1 MLPGERMPTGT
12 RGGRTTPIQ
21 AVCFDLDGTLLRD
34 DHVHEVVRRAA
45 REAAD
50 THRLADGFADD
61 AVRAL
66 DSYWFG
72 VGESPLLSTLP
83 TDALPVDVWAA
94 ALRAHGVDDPAAAAA
109 VYARQATLEAEAARL
124 YDESLDV
131 LEAVRARG
139 IRTALITNGPSG
151 LQRAKL
157 AATTPSDAF
166 DAVIVSG
173 EVGVRKPEAAIF
185 ALALDALGATAAEA
199 LHVGDNRVAD
209 VAGARD
215 AGLTAVW
222 IDRVR
227 DGRTTDAAHHVIGD
241 LTALLPLLGARVAGE
256 RPT

>member
-1 MLPGERMPTGT
+1 MT
-12 RGGRTTPIQ
+12 RIR

-50 THRLADGFADD
+50 THRLADDFAAD

-66 DSYWFG
+66 EAYWFG
-72 VGESPLLSTLP
+72 IGESPLLSALP
-83 TDALPVDVWAA
+83 AGALPVDVWAA
-94 ALRAHGVDDPAAAAA
+94 ALRAHGEDDPAAAAA
-109 VYARQATLEAEAARL
+109 VYARQVTLEAEAARL
-124 YDESLDV
+124 YHESLDV

-139 IRTALITNGPSG
+139 IRTAVITNGPSA
-151 LQRAKL
+151 LQRGKL
-157 AATTPSDAF
+157 AAVSLDGF

-173 EVGVRKPEAAIF
+173 EVGLSKPHAAIF
-185 ALALDALGATAAEA
+185 DLALGALGVAPGEA

-222 IDRVR
+222 IDRFQ

-241 LTALLPLLGARVAGE
+241 LTALLPLLDA
-256 RPT
+256 P